1 MVTQYLFV
9 TWPEY
14 HLLSQ
19 KLAAAIFNHA
29 PDIDLIVAIS
39 RGGLTLGHLLSD
51 LMMKPISTI
60 AVQSY
65 SDIQKQGE
73 VRLTEKLQTPIEGKR
88 VLVVDDVSDTG
99 KTFQRAID
107 HLKQFMPKE
116 LISVSLYD
124 KPHSAFRPDF
134 YAKATN
140 KWIIFPYESTEMII
154 LITRQM
160 EKEGKTK
167 LQIQEFLIGLGLR
180 EGQIAFTRK
189 HHLSK

>member
-29 PDIDLIVAIS
+29 SNIDYIVAIS

-51 LMMKPISTI
+51 LLMKPISTI
-60 AVQSY
+60 MVQSY
-65 SDIQKQGE
+65 TDIQTQGE
-73 VRLTEKLQTPIEGKR
+73 VKLVEKLQAPIEGKR

-99 KTFQRAID
+99 KTFQRATEY
-107 HLKQFMPKE
+107 LKELRPKE
-116 LISVSLYD
+116 LITVSLYY
-124 KPHSAFRPDF
+124 KPHSTVRPDF
-134 YAKATN
+134 YAKQTK

-154 LITRQM
+154 LITKNM

-167 LQIQEFLIGLGLR
+167 REIQEFLTSLGLR

-189 HHLSK
+189 HHLS